1 MSRTRVAVLLSGR
14 GTNAQALLD
23 ACAEP
28 GFPAE
33 VAVIVSNRREAE
45 GLARARAANVP
56 AVWVPHRDK
65 TREDFESQLLQVLE
79 RYQVEWVC
87 LAGFMRLLTP
97 HFLAAYPGRVLNIHP
112 SLLPA
117 FPGRN
122 GQDQALEAGV
132 RIAGATVHLVD
143 AGTDTGP
150 IVLQGALGLNPGCS
164 TEALKAALLL
174 QVEHPLYVRALRY
187 AAEGRIQVAN
197 GRVALALPEGDNAF
211 VWGGT
216 AG

>member
-1 MSRTRVAVLLSGR
+1 MNRTRVAVLLSGR

-33 VAVIVSNRREAE
+33 VAVVVSNRRDAQ
-45 GLARARAANVP
+45 GLARAEAAGVP
-56 AVWVPHRDK
+56 AVWVPHRNK
-65 TREDFESQLLQVLE
+65 TREAFESELLAVL
-79 RYQVEWVC
+79 QKHAVEWVC

-97 HFLAAYPGRVLNIHP
+97 HFLSAFPARVLNIHP

-117 FPGRN
+117 FPGRD
-122 GQDQALEAGV
+122 GQGQAVQAGV

-150 IVLQGALGLNPGCS
+150 IVLQGALGLGPGCS
-164 TEALKAALLL
+164 EDALKAALLSR
-174 QVEHPLYVRALRY
+174 VEHPLYVRALRY
-187 AAEGRIQVAN
+187 AAEGRLQLVG
-197 GRVALALPEGDNAF
+197 GRVVLDLPPGDAAF
-211 VWGGT
+211 VWGG
-216 AG
+216 AVD